1 MKYVKK
7 PIVVDAF
14 QFLVDERPDWF
25 TKEYGRQVVLDGGEP
40 TTRCKIKTLEGVMK
54 AYKGDMIIKGIKG
67 EIYPCNKDIFDAT
80 YDVVNEN
87 SVLTQTKKQDD
98 LI

>member
-7 PIVVDAF
+7 PIVVEAF
-14 QFLVDERPDWF
+14 QFGVEEEPNWFINNPLVGIITNKDE
-25 TKEYGRQVVLDGGEP
+25 Y
-40 TTRCKIKTLEGVMK
+40 IKYVTPNGYQCTL
-54 AYKGDMIIKGIKG
+54 KGDYIIKRING
-67 EIYPCNKDIFDAT
+67 EISPCNKDIFDAT